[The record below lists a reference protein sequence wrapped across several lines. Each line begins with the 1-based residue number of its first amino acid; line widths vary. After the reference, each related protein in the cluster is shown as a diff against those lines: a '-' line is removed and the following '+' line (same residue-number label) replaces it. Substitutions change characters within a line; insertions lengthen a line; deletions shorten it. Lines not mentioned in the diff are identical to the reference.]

1 MSIFNWNPN
10 FQAMSNL
17 LYYYG
22 MCGLTKECLL
32 QRYFSKVLE
41 NSHRFLISSWSI
53 YRILLLCLWV
63 FYFREFEAVDRP
75 GSLILCRPVEEYVC
89 HCHSCLHGEEAVLFF
104 FFSTG
109 NFIVYAFFSAVS
121 KWKTK
126 HKCVEI
132 SWVN

>member
-1 MSIFNWNPN
+1 
-10 FQAMSNL
+10 MSNL

-41 NSHRFLISSWSI
+41 NSHRFPISSWSI

-75 GSLILCRPVEEYVC
+75 GSPILYRPVEEYVC

-104 FFSTG
+104 LRVILLFMLFFLQFLNERQST
-109 NFIVYAFFSAVS
+109 NVWRFLESINRYWPNPSS
-121 KWKTK
+121 
-126 HKCVEI
+126 
-132 SWVN
+132 